1 MRRLIAFLSTVIVL
15 AVGLLTL
22 FGLLVGDELGF
33 LSVFVSQF
41 GVRDLT
47 NVFLQLVVMTVAMTL
62 LIGLLNLVVVHVGR
76 IGRVRRGWPYSLV
89 LLVSFFAVVGLTVAE
104 RAGLAQPEPGQPA
117 YTAILL
123 DSVEVSIE
131 SSLAALLL
139 FSLVYGAYRLMRKR
153 VTWAN
158 LLFTLVLL
166 VVLLGALPLPG
177 AGISLLTQISDWLM
191 AVPVS
196 AGARGL
202 LLGIALATVVTGIRV
217 LVGQDRSYRD

>member
-1 MRRLIAFLSTVIVL
+1 MRRLIAFLSAVIVI
-15 AVGLLTL
+15 VFGLVTL
-22 FGLLVGDELGF
+22 VGLLVGDDLGF
-33 LSVFVSQF
+33 LSIFVEQF
-41 GVRDLT
+41 AVRDLT
-47 NVFLQLVVMTVAMTL
+47 SLFLQLVAVTVAVTVV
-62 LIGLLNLVVVHVGR
+62 IGLVNLVVVHLGR
-76 IGRVRRGWPYSLV
+76 MFRLRRGWPYSLV
-89 LLVSFFAVVGLTVAE
+89 LLVSFFAVVGLTLAE
-104 RAGLAQPEPGQPA
+104 RAGLAQPAPGEPA

-153 VTWAN
+153 VSWTN

-177 AGISLLTQISDWLM
+177 AGISLLAQIRDWLM
-191 AVPVS
+191 AVPVT

-202 LLGIALATVVTGIRV
+202 LLGIALATVVAGVRV